1 MRRIIA
7 TILNPLGSENLLFWE
22 PKLLFVVKLKDLTE
36 VRMMISFAMRLFLV
50 SLDEWLRSD
59 RTEVVTI
66 AFAVG
71 PLLVSLQRSR
81 SD

>member
-1 MRRIIA
+1 M
-7 TILNPLGSENLLFWE
+7 
-22 PKLLFVVKLKDLTE
+22 VKLKDLTE
-36 VRMMISFAMRLFLV
+36 VRMMISFAMRLLLV

-59 RTEVVTI
+59 RTEVVMI
-66 AFAVG
+66 AFAMR

>member
-1 MRRIIA
+1 M
-7 TILNPLGSENLLFWE
+7 
-22 PKLLFVVKLKDLTE
+22 VKLKDLTE

>member
-1 MRRIIA
+1 M
-7 TILNPLGSENLLFWE
+7 
-22 PKLLFVVKLKDLTE
+22 VKRNDLIE
-36 VRMMISFAMRLFLV
+36 VGMMIPFAMRLLLV

-59 RTEVVTI
+59 RTEVVMI
-66 AFAVG
+66 AFAMR